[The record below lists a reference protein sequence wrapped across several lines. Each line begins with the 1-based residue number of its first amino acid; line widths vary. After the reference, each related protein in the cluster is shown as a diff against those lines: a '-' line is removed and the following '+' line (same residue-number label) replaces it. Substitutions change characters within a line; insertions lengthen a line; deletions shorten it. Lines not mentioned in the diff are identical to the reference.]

1 MTKWHKSTS
10 TYRSP
15 LFKDLQNPTHS
26 LAADISDKRDILI
39 RNLLLNIAEAGDIPF
54 DAPIVLVRSINFPAI
69 TTADI
74 RKAILRAGNTAPGQD
89 EISIAILRV
98 A

>member
-1 MTKWHKSTS
+1 MTKWHKSTG

-15 LFKDLQNPTHS
+15 PFKDPQNPTHS
-26 LAADISDKRDILI
+26 LAIDTSDKRDILV
-39 RNLLLNIAEAGDIPF
+39 RNLLSNTAEAGDIPF
-54 DAPIVLVRSINFPAI
+54 DAPVVPVRSINFPAI

-74 RKAILRAGNTAPGQD
+74 RKAILKAGNTAPGQD
-89 EISIAILRV
+89 EITTAILQV